1 MGLSAADLDENG
13 LKIGI
18 SPEHFRAVAMPLLF
32 DHLNAQCEGTVA
44 VNRQARIV
52 WMSDKYASKI
62 GLSDG
67 HSALGRE
74 IEDVLPASRLREVV
88 DSGEPSLLD
97 LMPFGDEHFVVTR
110 IPLRADDG
118 QVVGALGFVLF
129 DRARHL
135 KPLMEKYGRLQAR
148 LAETERALLQA
159 RRARYTIANFIG
171 TSAVATEIKRQA
183 RRAAQLDATVLL
195 RGETGTGKELLAQGI
210 HNLSARANGPF
221 VAVNMAAVPDN
232 LVEAE
237 LFGTAPGAF
246 TGADRKARLGKF
258 ELANG
263 GTLFLDEIGD
273 LSLPL
278 QVKLLRV
285 LQEQQ
290 VEPLGSNQVRPLDV
304 RVIAATHV
312 DLEARVAEGSFR
324 ADLFYRLNVLA
335 LRVPSLR
342 ERREDIGALVE
353 ALLDDIAARS
363 GQRPLELADD
373 ALALLAAQPWPG
385 NVRQLRNLLERAQL
399 SADSG
404 PLDAAALAALL
415 GTAGAVLAMPVAA
428 ARAGAAPDAS
438 LGARP
443 DAGQDAIRAATP
455 DARPGEGVVPLAD
468 ALAHAER
475 VALRAA
481 LQACGGN
488 RRLAASRLGI
498 SRAGLYAKLQQHGI
512 TR

>member
-62 GLSDG
+62 GLADG
-67 HSALGRE
+67 RSALGRE
-74 IEDVLPASRLREVV
+74 IEEVLPASRLREVV
-88 DSGEPSLLD
+88 DSGQPSLLD

-110 IPLRADDG
+110 IPLRDDDG

-148 LAETERALLQA
+148 LAEAERALLQA

-195 RGETGTGKELLAQGI
+195 R
-210 HNLSARANGPF
+210 
-221 VAVNMAAVPDN
+221 
-232 LVEAE
+232 
-237 LFGTAPGAF
+237 
-246 TGADRKARLGKF
+246 
-258 ELANG
+258 
-263 GTLFLDEIGD
+263 
-273 LSLPL
+273 
-278 QVKLLRV
+278 V

-312 DLEARVAEGSFR
+312 DLEARVAEGTFR
-324 ADLFYRLNVLA
+324 ADLFSRLNVLS
-335 LRVPSLR
+335 LRVPALR
-342 ERREDIGALVE
+342 ERR
-353 ALLDDIAARS
+353 
-363 GQRPLELADD
+363 
-373 ALALLAAQPWPG
+373 
-385 NVRQLRNLLERAQL
+385 
-399 SADSG
+399 
-404 PLDAAALAALL
+404 
-415 GTAGAVLAMPVAA
+415 
-428 ARAGAAPDAS
+428 
-438 LGARP
+438 
-443 DAGQDAIRAATP
+443 
-455 DARPGEGVVPLAD
+455 
-468 ALAHAER
+468 
-475 VALRAA
+475 
-481 LQACGGN
+481 
-488 RRLAASRLGI
+488 
-498 SRAGLYAKLQQHGI
+498 
-512 TR
+512 